1 MHGIWWE
8 PVQMHCCTKLR
19 PPCSHRPHTPTNP
32 PRRNQDGRPARER
45 RRPPSRRLIPQRSTS
60 TTEDDR
66 PLARRPPLRRVH
78 GPSITPAT
86 SAWAEPVVE
95 RAHVPRRRRR
105 RRRQSHPGRL
115 PLPSDSRLAE
125 WRTRRKQSTRPLPSN
140 FSSSYS
146 TSTSS
151 SPPPIPRP
159 PLPLLFSPFKRKVPS
174 SLWLATRPL
183 LARELALLAQSA
195 RGTRTATV
203 GRGARRASACMSQSA
218 FGCGGRVE
226 REGKRGREELGESC
240 KSPPPPLSFPL
251 VRYRRLSIDSLVASH
266 KSTTQVALCQKVR
279 LPLKLPSDPPRR

>member
-1 MHGIWWE
+1 MRRRPSPSDEPAEMHDIRQKT
-8 PVQMHCCTKLR
+8 VQMHCCPKLR

-32 PRRNQDGRPARER
+32 PRRNQDGRPTRER
-45 RRPPSRRLIPQRSTS
+45 RRPPSRRVIPHPSTS

-66 PLARRPPLRRVH
+66 PPARRPPLRRVH

-86 SAWAEPVVE
+86 SAWAEPIVE

-105 RRRQSHPGRL
+105 RRRQSQPGRL
-115 PLPSDSRLAE
+115 PFPGDSRLAE
-125 WRTRRKQSTRPLPSN
+125 GRARRKQSTRPLPSN

-146 TSTSS
+146 TPTSS

-159 PLPLLFSPFKRKVPS
+159 PRPLLFSSSFKRRVSS
-174 SLWLATRPL
+174 SLRLATRPL

-203 GRGARRASACMSQSA
+203 GRGARRASTCMSQSA

-226 REGKRGREELGESC
+226 REGKRGREELGKSC
-240 KSPPPPLSFPL
+240 KSPPP
-251 VRYRRLSIDSLVASH
+251 
-266 KSTTQVALCQKVR
+266 
-279 LPLKLPSDPPRR
+279 LPLPSCPLPQAVD